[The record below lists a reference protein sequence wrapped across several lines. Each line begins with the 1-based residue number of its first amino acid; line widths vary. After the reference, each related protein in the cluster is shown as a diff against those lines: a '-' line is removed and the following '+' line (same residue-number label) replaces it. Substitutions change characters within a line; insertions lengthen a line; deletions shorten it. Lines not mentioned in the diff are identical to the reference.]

1 MVRTKLKNLLTG
13 QTIDPTFRSGDKV
26 ARPDIME
33 NEVDFLYEEA
43 GGVYNF
49 MDPNSYEQY
58 EVGVDT
64 LGDAINFMT
73 ENLKV
78 SMLFY
83 MGKPINVDLLFT
95 SC

>member
-1 MVRTKLKNLLTG
+1 M
-13 QTIDPTFRSGDKV
+13 
-26 ARPDIME
+26 
-33 NEVDFLYEEA
+33 EA

-83 MGKPINVDLLFT
+83 A
-95 SC
+95 